1 MFTRRL
7 LAAAAVAAALATLT
21 SCKGEDADA
30 SREATASAASAAPDA
45 SSPAAAPSG
54 SPAPSAPASAPAS
67 PVKDLPVDPE
77 PSSGC
82 TPGTVA
88 KGHRMVQVMSAP
100 SQGALSVRAAEFACD
115 PNGGGYA
122 GTGKAARRPLAPGA
136 TAELST
142 GATGHRTVPL
152 ATLTRHLTACLK
164 HDQVKPPLACSG
176 DIYEITVNGS
186 GAVSHLREIW
196 HS

>member
-7 LAAAAVAAALATLT
+7 LAAAVCAAALATLT
-21 SCKGEDADA
+21 SCKGADTDA
-30 SREATASAASAAPDA
+30 SAEATASSAPAA
-45 SSPAAAPSG
+45 SSPAATPSG
-54 SPAPSAPASAPAS
+54 SAAPSAPASASAS
-67 PVKDLPVDPE
+67 PVKDLPIDPE
-77 PSSGC
+77 PTSDC
-82 TPGTVA
+82 TPAKLA
-88 KGHRMVQVMSAP
+88 KGHRMVQVMAAP
-100 SQGALSVRAAEFACD
+100 SHGALSVREAKFACD

-142 GATGHRTVPL
+142 GATGRRTVTV
-152 ATLTRHLTACLK
+152 AELTRHLSACLR
-164 HDQVKPPLACSG
+164 HDQVEPPLACSG
-176 DIYEITVNGS
+176 DIYEITENGS

>member
-7 LAAAAVAAALATLT
+7 LTAAVCAAALATLT
-21 SCKGEDADA
+21 SCKGADTDA
-30 SREATASAASAAPDA
+30 SAEATASSAPAA

-67 PVKDLPVDPE
+67 PVKDLPIDPE
-77 PSSGC
+77 PTSDC
-82 TPGTVA
+82 TPGKLA
-88 KGHRMVQVMSAP
+88 KGHRIVQVMAAP
-100 SQGALSVRAAEFACD
+100 SHGALSVREAKFACD

-122 GTGKAARRPLAPGA
+122 GTGKAARQSLAPGA

-142 GATGHRTVPL
+142 GATGHRTVTV
-152 ATLTRHLTACLK
+152 AELTRHLSTCLR
-164 HDQVKPPLACSG
+164 HDQVEPPLACSG
-176 DIYEITVNGS
+176 DIYEITADGS